1 MSIDIKEIKNK
12 DYYSL
17 KELKLLAKKI
27 STKCSEREIIT
38 LSGPLGVGKS
48 TFAKYFIKY
57 FLNEEIEVTSPTY
70 TIVQRYSSNQRSEVW
85 HMDFYR
91 LKNDTNVDDLDL
103 NEAFEK
109 AVCLIEWPEKLN
121 YIIPQKRIDLNFDFV
136 SERDD
141 IRKITYRL

>member
-27 STKCSEREIIT
+27 STECSEREIIT

-57 FLNEEIEVTSPTY
+57 FLNEEIDVTSPTY

-121 YIIPQKRIDLNFDFV
+121 HIIPQKRIDLSFDFV

>member
-27 STKCSEREIIT
+27 STDCSEREIIT

-57 FLNEEIEVTSPTY
+57 FLNEEIDVTSPTY

-121 YIIPQKRIDLNFDFV
+121 HIIPQKRIDLNFDFV

>member
-1 MSIDIKEIKNK
+1 MNIDIKEIKNK

-57 FLNEEIEVTSPTY
+57 FLNE
-70 TIVQRYSSNQRSEVW
+70 
-85 HMDFYR
+85 
-91 LKNDTNVDDLDL
+91 K
-103 NEAFEK
+103 
-109 AVCLIEWPEKLN
+109 
-121 YIIPQKRIDLNFDFV
+121 
-136 SERDD
+136 
-141 IRKITYRL
+141 